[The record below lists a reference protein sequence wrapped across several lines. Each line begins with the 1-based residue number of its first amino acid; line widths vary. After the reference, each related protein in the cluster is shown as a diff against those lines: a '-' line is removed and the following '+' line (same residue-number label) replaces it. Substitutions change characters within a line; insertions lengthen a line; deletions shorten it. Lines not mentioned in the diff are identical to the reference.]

1 MSDFE
6 SVQNTEL
13 SNSESSITDVID
25 VTDVTQSTDITVSST
40 NSSSNEPAYFF
51 EDPDE
56 EDINDANVELES
68 SSNNTN
74 NANTSDPAPSE
85 EVDLSKYTVLDAD
98 NLDEDA
104 PIPGQ
109 EFALFS
115 FMSPEG
121 IMNCNVR
128 LLKFRGAFP
137 TLEKAKEYAA
147 NLKQKDKYFKIHCA
161 ESGKW
166 VEFDPPEDHVEARM
180 DKANEM
186 AGRFKQKIDKEDRGA
201 KNRIDESKKSGAAE
215 DHVNRSKS
223 KSNNSASNSVG
234 ASSASPNPTPNPS
247 APKQKMTSQSEAMRK
262 RLQKRLAEKKQ
273 KLAMEA
279 TREVPAETAKPSTKG
294 KVNVKGKSPANNNNN
309 NNSKNLKEK
318 TEAVYKASDELDEK
332 KQELERTNANIEKI
346 RRLMNK
352 K

>member
-1 MSDFE
+1 MSILIIFN
-6 SVQNTEL
+6 VL
-13 SNSESSITDVID
+13 S
-25 VTDVTQSTDITVSST
+25 
-40 NSSSNEPAYFF
+40 
-51 EDPDE
+51 
-56 EDINDANVELES
+56 
-68 SSNNTN
+68 
-74 NANTSDPAPSE
+74 
-85 EVDLSKYTVLDAD
+85 
-98 NLDEDA
+98 
-104 PIPGQ
+104 
-109 EFALFS
+109 
-115 FMSPEG
+115 
-121 IMNCNVR
+121 
-128 LLKFRGAFP
+128 
-137 TLEKAKEYAA
+137 
-147 NLKQKDKYFKIHCA
+147 KYFKIHCA

-166 VEFDPPEDHVEARM
+166 VEFDPPEDHVEEVVAGNKKQQKIIDAQRKARM

-223 KSNNSASNSVG
+223 KSTNSASSNT
-234 ASSASPNPTPNPS
+234 ASNASPNPTPNPS

-294 KVNVKGKSPANNNNN
+294 KVNVKGKGPANSTKDNKDNKNNKDNT
-309 NNSKNLKEK
+309 NLKEK
-318 TEAVYKASDELDEK
+318 TDAVYKASDELDAK

-352 K
+352 Q